1 MYQDNEPTF
10 SVPLTKDEINAIKCL
25 MFGEDFD
32 KWCSENPEAKL
43 TLTFSNKMVNAVFN
57 FPTSNREAW
66 ESLLG
71 ISLWVCEEEL
81 PPKPKP
87 PLNPYVILGEATLQL
102 LANKDYSEWNTQS
115 VAGKILQ
122 HAIWYLQSDID
133 PQRHFSLMPLLGI
146 F

>member
-10 SVPLTKDEINAIKCL
+10 SVPLTKDEINAIYCLL
-25 MFGEDFD
+25 MFGGDFD
-32 KWCSENPEAKL
+32 KWCSENPEAE
-43 TLTFSNKMVNAVFN
+43 THISNKMVNAMFN
-57 FPTSNREAW
+57 FPKS
-66 ESLLG
+66 
-71 ISLWVCEEEL
+71 
-81 PPKPKP
+81 KP

-102 LANKDYSEWNTQS
+102 FANKDYSEWNTQG

-133 PQRHFSLMPLLGI
+133 PERHFSLMPLLGV

>member
-10 SVPLTKDEINAIKCL
+10 SVPLTKDEIN
-25 MFGEDFD
+25 
-32 KWCSENPEAKL
+32 
-43 TLTFSNKMVNAVFN
+43 
-57 FPTSNREAW
+57 
-66 ESLLG
+66 
-71 ISLWVCEEEL
+71 
-81 PPKPKP
+81 
-87 PLNPYVILGEATLQL
+87 
-102 LANKDYSEWNTQS
+102 

>member
-1 MYQDNEPTF
+1 MYVKLYFVGQSDNQVRVEFIPQVTMIMPNGKHF
-10 SVPLTKDEINAIKCL
+10 LEGNVYSMWVCEEELP
-25 MFGEDFD
+25 
-32 KWCSENPEAKL
+32 
-43 TLTFSNKMVNAVFN
+43 
-57 FPTSNREAW
+57 PTSNREAW

-102 LANKDYSEWNTQS
+102 LANKDYSEWNTQG